1 MKCIICLEM
10 LQKKNILGWKPKT
23 SFDDLVKKMVDSDL
37 DLSNREK
44 VLIDNGLMKPTWEY
58 ST

>member
-1 MKCIICLEM
+1 
-10 LQKKNILGWKPKT
+10 
-23 SFDDLVKKMVDSDL
+23 MVDSDL